1 MGFVAVLFMATF
13 SLMFIYARQAVR
25 TEAEGKA
32 EDMLQQL
39 EVAVRNTVTEKMLV
53 ARQTHWIVQQSLNN
67 PAKIDEY
74 LQQIL
79 RNEPQ
84 IIGTA
89 VAFEPGFYPS
99 KTGDYMIYYYRKGT
113 ELIKSEQ
120 FAGESY
126 IHQPWFEE
134 TLTRNKEYWS
144 DPKEN
149 YRTNGEPIIS
159 FGIPLRKN
167 GKAVGVFAIDISLVW
182 LSETITKLRPSE
194 NMYGAVLTR
203 KGAFLVHPDTTMLR
217 AGAVFDMLDRYPDK
231 IHNQVI
237 YKMMA
242 GETGTAQME
251 LNGSRCYAAYKPME
265 GTNSVIDVVCPE
277 NEIMGNYNQLIVLM
291 MVIVV
296 LAMLMLTAVCYFI
309 IHRELLPLRTL
320 EASAKQMTKGDYF
333 SHVTNSGRLDEVGSL
348 TNSFLTMRR
357 SIRQHIDKI
366 KNTREMLDMQNKALS
381 EASEQMKEADKVKT
395 AFLQNMT
402 DNIEEPVNNIMG
414 IVKELRTQGGELTE
428 EQIKDLAAKMDAHTC
443 TVTTLLDRT
452 LEVATKTEE
461 DGA

>member
-1 MGFVAVLFMATF
+1 MGFVAVLFMVTF
-13 SLMFIYARQAVR
+13 SLMFVYARQALR
-25 TEAEGKA
+25 IEAEGKA
-32 EDMLQQL
+32 EDVLQQL
-39 EVAVRNTVTEKMLV
+39 EIAVRNTVTEKMLI
-53 ARQTHWIVQQSLNN
+53 ARQTQWVVQQSLNN
-67 PAKIDEY
+67 PAKIEEY

-84 IIGTA
+84 IIGVA
-89 VAFEPGFYPS
+89 AAFEHGFYPS

-113 ELIKSEQ
+113 ELIRSEQ

-144 DPKEN
+144 DPQEN
-149 YRTNGEPIIS
+149 YRTNGEPIVS

-182 LSETITKLRPSE
+182 LSETIIRLRPSQ
-194 NMYGAVLTR
+194 NIYGAVLTK

-217 AGAVFDMLDRYPDK
+217 PGAAFDMLDHYPDK
-231 IHNQVI
+231 IHQQVI

-242 GETGTAQME
+242 GETGTAQIE
-251 LNGSRCYAAYKPME
+251 LNGARCYVAYKPME

-277 NEIMGNYNQLIVLM
+277 NEIMGNYNHMISLMVLV
-291 MVIVV
+291 VI

-366 KNTREMLDMQNKALS
+366 KNTREILDMQNKALS

-402 DNIEEPVNNIMG
+402 DNIEAPLDD
-414 IVKELRTQGGELTE
+414 IVKIVRELKERSGELTQ
-428 EQIKDLAAKMDAHTC
+428 EQIKELAAKMDDHTC
-443 TVTTLLDRT
+443 AVTTLLDRT

>member
-1 MGFVAVLFMATF
+1 MGFVAVLFMVTF
-13 SLMFIYARQAVR
+13 SLMFVYARQALR
-25 TEAEGKA
+25 IEAEGKA
-32 EDMLQQL
+32 ENVLQQL
-39 EVAVRNTVTEKMLV
+39 EIAVRNTVTEKMLI
-53 ARQTHWIVQQSLNN
+53 ARQTQWVVQQSLNN
-67 PAKIDEY
+67 PAKIEEY

-84 IIGTA
+84 IIGVA
-89 VAFEPGFYPS
+89 AAFEHGFYPC

-113 ELIKSEQ
+113 ELIRSEQ

-144 DPKEN
+144 DPQED
-149 YRTNGEPIIS
+149 YRTNGEPIVS

-182 LSETITKLRPSE
+182 LSETIISLRPSQ
-194 NMYGAVLTR
+194 NIYGAVLT
-203 KGAFLVHPDTTMLR
+203 KKSAFLVHPDTTMLR
-217 AGAVFDMLDRYPDK
+217 PGAVFDMFDHYPDK
-231 IHNQVI
+231 IHHQVI

-242 GETGTAQME
+242 GETGTAQIE
-251 LNGSRCYAAYKPME
+251 LNGARCYVAYKPME

-277 NEIMGNYNQLIVLM
+277 NEIMGNYNHMISLMVLV
-291 MVIVV
+291 VI

-366 KNTREMLDMQNKALS
+366 KNTREILDMQNKALS

-402 DNIEEPVNNIMG
+402 DNIEAPLDG
-414 IVKELRTQGGELTE
+414 IVKIVRELKERSGELTQ
-428 EQIKDLAAKMDAHTC
+428 EQIKELAAKMDDHTC
-443 TVTTLLDRT
+443 AVTTLLDRT